1 MNLTPEEKETI
12 ILTSEADETASVYTY
27 NARLIRKLKQLHVR
41 FPDKIYPAEEAQH
54 GAVSYV
60 IPKTCIVLYPPH
72 TDEWKAAARERAKIT
87 GFQPKRTDT

>member
-1 MNLTPEEKETI
+1 MNLTPKEKETI
-12 ILTSEADETASVYTY
+12 ILTSEADETAGIYTY
-27 NARLIRKLKQLHVR
+27 DARLIRKLKQLHTR
-41 FPDKIYPAEEAQH
+41 FPDKIYPVKEAGY

-60 IPKTCIVLYPPH
+60 IPKSCIVLYPPH

>member
-1 MNLTPEEKETI
+1 MNLTPKEKETI
-12 ILTSEADETASVYTY
+12 ILTSEADETAGIYTY
-27 NARLIRKLKQLHVR
+27 DARLIRKLKQLHAR
-41 FPDKIYPAEEAQH
+41 FPDKIYPIKEAVH

-60 IPKTCIVLYPPH
+60 IPKNCIVLYPPH

>member
-27 NARLIRKLKQLHVR
+27 DARLIRQLKQLHVR
-41 FPDKIYPAEEAQH
+41 FPDKIYPAEEAKH
-54 GAVSYV
+54 GAVSYI